1 MPVSRIEARKGF
13 DGEKKRALT
22 EAVHGALVEAFK
34 IPEHDRFIRFVE
46 YEPED
51 FVTPQGSEETYVLV
65 EITAFS
71 GRSMD
76 AKRALY
82 QTIVKRFEAIGVA
95 KQDVRIIL
103 YEVPKENW
111 GIRGG
116 VPASE
121 VNLGYRVDV

>member
-1 MPVSRIEARKGF
+1 M
-13 DGEKKRALT
+13 
-22 EAVHGALVEAFK
+22 
-34 IPEHDRFIRFVE
+34 EH
-46 YEPED
+46 EPED
-51 FVTPQGSEETYVLV
+51 FVTPQGYGETYVLV

-82 QTIVKRFEAIGVA
+82 QTIVKWFEAIGVA